1 MSITCSDPVSQ
12 GADDTPAEARARAIL
27 GHLGFCGHFMHF
39 HAGGRSGQAPII
51 CLIAKHG
58 GTISQQKL
66 GSYFDLK
73 PGSLSEVLTKLESAG
88 IIERTRN
95 PHDRRQLTIRLT
107 KAGAEQAQIEQQHR
121 IAFRQAAFSCLE
133 DDEQEKLLAILE
145 KIHVHWEELD
155 G

>member
-1 MSITCSDPVSQ
+1 MSTVCGVPDLS
-12 GADDTPAEARARAIL
+12 AAEDTPAEARARAIL
-27 GHLGFCGHFMHF
+27 SNLGFCGHFMHF

-73 PGSLSEVLTKLESAG
+73 PGSLSEVLTKLETAG

-107 KAGAEQAQIEQQHR
+107 EAGVEQAEIEQQHR
-121 IAFRQAAFSCLE
+121 VKFRQTAFACLTDE
-133 DDEQEKLLAILE
+133 EQEELLYMLD
-145 KIHVHWEELD
+145 KIHVHWEEIY